1 MTVRQT
7 LNPKFGQ
14 YFSPPMVEINLNT
27 TRFKFKFGNIFL
39 MIIKQSNLYSISSGD
54 YITSSKFNA

>member
-1 MTVRQT
+1 MTLTQTHPILSSKVGYMTVRQT

-27 TRFKFKFGNIFL
+27 TRFKPKLDNIF
-39 MIIKQSNLYSISSGD
+39 Q
-54 YITSSKFNA
+54 

>member
-27 TRFKFKFGNIFL
+27 TRFKSKFGNIFFNDYQA
-39 MIIKQSNLYSISSGD
+39 IKFI
-54 YITSSKFNA
+54 